1 MTPEYSHVYY
11 GTDEVM
17 CSSLS
22 GSSEVI
28 RISRVLSC
36 LLWYWWGDVFVSLWI
51 IWSDQD
57 LQSTLMFT
65 MVLMRWCV
73 RLSLDH
79 LKWSGSPEYSHVYYG
94 TDEVMCSSLSGSSEV
109 IRISRVLSCLLW
121 YWWGD
126 VFVSLWIIWSDQ
138 DLQSTLMF
146 TMVLMR
152 WCVRLSLDHLKSPG
166 SPEYSHV
173 YYGTDEVMCSSLS
186 GSSEVTRI
194 SRVLSCLLWYWWDD
208 VFVSLWIIWSDE
220 DLQSTLMFTMVLM
233 RWCVRLSLDHLKSP
247 GSPEYSHVYYG
258 TDEVMCSSLSG
269 SSEVTRISR
278 VLSCLL
284 WYWWDDVFV
293 SLWIIWSDEDLQSTL
308 MFTMV
313 LMRWC
318 VRLSLDH
325 LKWRGSP
332 EYSHVYYGTDEV
344 MCSSLSGSSEVTR
357 ISRVLSCLLWYWWGD
372 VFVSLWIIWSD
383 QDLQSTLMFTMVLMR
398 WCVRLSLDHLKWRG
412 SPEYS
417 HVYYGTDEV
426 MCSSLS
432 GSSEVIRISRV
443 LSCLLWYWWG
453 DVFVSLWIIWSD
465 QDLQSTLM
473 FTMVLM
479 RWCVRLSLDH
489 LKWSGSPEYSH
500 VYYGSDEVM
509 CSSLSGSSEVIRI
522 SRVLSCLLWYWWDDV
537 LVSLWIIWSHQDL
550 QSTLMFTMVLMRWC
564 VRLSLDHLKW
574 RGSPEYSHVYYGTDE
589 VMCSSLSGS
598 SEVIRISRVLSCL
611 LWYWWGDVFVSLWI
625 IWSDQDLQSTLM
637 FTMVLMRWC
646 VRLSLDHLKWS
657 GSPEYSHVYYGTDE
671 VMCSSLSGS
680 SEVIRISRVLSCLL
694 WYWWGDVFV
703 SLWIIWSDQD
713 LQSTLMFTMVLM
725 RWCVRLSLDHLKWS
739 GSPEYSHVYYGTDE
753 VMCSS
758 LSGSSEVIRI
768 SRVLSCLL
776 WYWWGD
782 VLVSLWIIWSHQDLQ
797 STLMFT
803 MVLMRWCVRLS
814 LDHLKSPGSP
824 EYSHVYY
831 GTDEVMCSSL
841 SGSSEV
847 IRISRVLSCLLW
859 YWWGDV
865 FVSLWIIWSHQDLQ
879 STLMFTMVLMRW
891 CVRLSLDHLK
901 SPGSPEYSH
910 VYYGTDEMMC
920 SSLSGSSEV
929 TRISRVLS
937 CLLWYWW
944 GDVFVSLWIIW
955 SHQDLQSTLMFTMV
969 LMRWCVRLS
978 LDHLKW
984 SGSPEYSHVYYG
996 TDEMMCSSLSG
1007 SSEVTRISRVLSC
1020 LLWYWWDDVLVSL
1033 WIIWSHQDLQSTL
1046 MFTMVLMRWC
1056 VRLSLDHLKSPG
1068 SPEYSHVY
1076 YGTDEVMC
1084 SSLSGSSEVIRISR
1098 VLSCLLWYWWG
1109 DVLVSLWIIW
1119 SDQDLQSTLM
1129 FTMVLMRW
1137 CVRLS
1142 LDHLKW
1148 SGSPEYS
1155 HVYYGT
1161 DEVMC
1166 SSLSGSS
1173 EVTRISRVLSCLL
1186 WYWWGDVFVSLWII
1200 WSHQDLQSTLL
1211 FTVVLMRWCV
1221 RLSLDHLKSPGS
1233 PEYSHVYY
1241 GTDEVMC
1248 SSLSGS
1254 SEVIRISRVLSCLLW
1269 YWWGDVFVSLW
1280 IIWSHQDLQST
1291 LMFTMV
1297 LMRWCVRLSLDH
1309 LKWSGSPEYS
1319 HVYYGTDE
1327 VMCSSLS
1334 GSSEVIRI
1342 SGVLS
1347 CLLWFWWGDVFVSL
1361 WIIWSDQDLQSTLIF
1376 TMVLM
1381 RWCVRLSLDHL
1392 KWSGSPEYSHIYYGT
1407 DEVMCSSLSGSSEVI
1422 RISRVLSCLLWYWW
1436 GDVFVSLWIIWS
1448 DQDLQSTLMFTMVL
1462 MRWCVR
1468 LSLDH
1473 LKSPGSQERGWILVK
1488 DCRITSGK
1496 RLFTTKH
1503 RESALILTDDSC
1515 I

>member
-1 MTPEYSHVYY
+1 MFTMVLMRWCVRLSLDHLKWSGSPEYSHVYYGTDEVMCSSLSGSSEVTRISRVLSCLLWYWWGDVFVSLWIIWSDQDLQSTLMFTMVLMRWCARLSLDHLKWSGSPEYSHVYY

-109 IRISRVLSCLLW
+109 
-121 YWWGD
+121 
-126 VFVSLWIIWSDQ
+126 DQ

-152 WCVRLSLDHLKSPG
+152 WCA
-166 SPEYSHV
+166 
-173 YYGTDEVMCSSLS
+173 
-186 GSSEVTRI
+186 
-194 SRVLSCLLWYWWDD
+194 
-208 VFVSLWIIWSDE
+208 
-220 DLQSTLMFTMVLM
+220 
-233 RWCVRLSLDHLKSP
+233 
-247 GSPEYSHVYYG
+247 
-258 TDEVMCSSLSG
+258 
-269 SSEVTRISR
+269 
-278 VLSCLL
+278 
-284 WYWWDDVFV
+284 
-293 SLWIIWSDEDLQSTL
+293 
-308 MFTMV
+308 
-313 LMRWC
+313 
-318 VRLSLDH
+318 
-325 LKWRGSP
+325 
-332 EYSHVYYGTDEV
+332 
-344 MCSSLSGSSEVTR
+344 
-357 ISRVLSCLLWYWWGD
+357 
-372 VFVSLWIIWSD
+372 
-383 QDLQSTLMFTMVLMR
+383 
-398 WCVRLSLDHLKWRG
+398 
-412 SPEYS
+412 
-417 HVYYGTDEV
+417 
-426 MCSSLS
+426 
-432 GSSEVIRISRV
+432 
-443 LSCLLWYWWG
+443 
-453 DVFVSLWIIWSD
+453 
-465 QDLQSTLM
+465 
-473 FTMVLM
+473 
-479 RWCVRLSLDH
+479 
-489 LKWSGSPEYSH
+489 
-500 VYYGSDEVM
+500 
-509 CSSLSGSSEVIRI
+509 
-522 SRVLSCLLWYWWDDV
+522 
-537 LVSLWIIWSHQDL
+537 
-550 QSTLMFTMVLMRWC
+550 
-564 VRLSLDHLKW
+564 
-574 RGSPEYSHVYYGTDE
+574 
-589 VMCSSLSGS
+589 
-598 SEVIRISRVLSCL
+598 
-611 LWYWWGDVFVSLWI
+611 
-625 IWSDQDLQSTLM
+625 
-637 FTMVLMRWC
+637 
-646 VRLSLDHLKWS
+646 RLSLDHLKWS

-782 VLVSLWIIWSHQDLQ
+782 VFVSLWIIWSHQDLQ

-847 IRISRVLSCLLW
+847 
-859 YWWGDV
+859 
-865 FVSLWIIWSHQDLQ
+865 
-879 STLMFTMVLMRW
+879 
-891 CVRLSLDHLK
+891 
-901 SPGSPEYSH
+901 
-910 VYYGTDEMMC
+910 
-920 SSLSGSSEV
+920 

-955 SHQDLQSTLMFTMV
+955 SDQDLQSTLMFTMV

-984 SGSPEYSHVYYG
+984 S
-996 TDEMMCSSLSG
+996 
-1007 SSEVTRISRVLSC
+1007 
-1020 LLWYWWDDVLVSL
+1020 
-1033 WIIWSHQDLQSTL
+1033 
-1046 MFTMVLMRWC
+1046 
-1056 VRLSLDHLKSPG
+1056 G

-1129 FTMVLMRW
+1129 FNYGTDEVMCSSLSGSSEVIRISRVLSCLLWYWWGDVFISLWINLKSPGSPEYSHVYYGLMRW
-1137 CVRLS
+1137 CVRS
-1142 LDHLKW
+1142 PLDHLKW

-1173 EVTRISRVLSCLL
+1173 VVLSCLL
-1186 WYWWGDVFVSLWII
+1186 WYWWGDVFISLWII
-1200 WSHQDLQSTLL
+1200 WSHQDLQSTLM
-1211 FTVVLMRWCV
+1211 FTMVLMRWCV

-1254 SEVIRISRVLSCLLW
+1254 SEV
-1269 YWWGDVFVSLW
+1269 
-1280 IIWSHQDLQST
+1280 T
-1291 LMFTMV
+1291 
-1297 LMRWCVRLSLDH
+1297 
-1309 LKWSGSPEYS
+1309 
-1319 HVYYGTDE
+1319 
-1327 VMCSSLS
+1327 
-1334 GSSEVIRI
+1334 RI
-1342 SGVLS
+1342 SGTRLN
-1347 CLLWFWWGDVFVSL
+1347 LGEGL
-1361 WIIWSDQDLQSTLIF
+1361 QDYVGQAS
-1376 TMVLM
+1376 V
-1381 RWCVRLSLDHL
+1381 H
-1392 KWSGSPEYSHIYYGT
+1392 H
-1407 DEVMCSSLSGSSEVI
+1407 
-1422 RISRVLSCLLWYWW
+1422 
-1436 GDVFVSLWIIWS
+1436 
-1448 DQDLQSTLMFTMVL
+1448 
-1462 MRWCVR
+1462 
-1468 LSLDH
+1468 
-1473 LKSPGSQERGWILVK
+1473 
-1488 DCRITSGK
+1488 
-1496 RLFTTKH
+1496 
-1503 RESALILTDDSC
+1503 
-1515 I
+1515 